1 MSLGGAAK
9 EGPNVHVLSDFLT
22 KTATRSVT
30 SCSCSGVKV
39 VVTSSSCSGA
49 RVVVIEGALFD
60 PEGNKTLSTS
70 AEETAGH
77 RGSQLVG
84 RHGTVSHL
92 RWRDLAFEPMVTFDF
107 VKTIK

>member
-1 MSLGGAAK
+1 MSPGGAAR
-9 EGPNVHVLSDFLT
+9 EGPDVDVLSDFLT

-39 VVTSSSCSGA
+39 VVISSSCSGV

-60 PEGNKTLSTS
+60 PEGKKTLSTF

-84 RHGTVSHL
+84 RAGTVSHL
-92 RWRDLAFEPMVTFDF
+92 SCRIWLLNLWLPL
-107 VKTIK
+107 IS